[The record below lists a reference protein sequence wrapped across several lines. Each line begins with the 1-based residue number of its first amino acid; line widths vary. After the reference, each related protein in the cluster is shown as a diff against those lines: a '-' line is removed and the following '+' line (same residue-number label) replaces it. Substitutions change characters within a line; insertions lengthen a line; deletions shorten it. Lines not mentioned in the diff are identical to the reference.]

1 MDTGTVINIA
11 RQTVWIIVKTAVPV
25 LLVSMI
31 VGLVI
36 SLFQTLTSIQEQTL
50 TFVPK
55 LIAILL
61 TLMLLGAWML
71 NQITGF
77 MGNLWNFKVGFAI
90 ALSVIVY
97 AIHPDMSVEYDNMID
112 YCIIALQEVIVGV
125 ILGAASFFCVQIIQ
139 FSGKIIDMDIG
150 ISMAQ
155 LYDQVCTDFL

>member
-31 VGLVI
+31 VGLFI

-77 MGNLWNFKVGFAI
+77 MGNLWNFSQYI
-90 ALSVIVY
+90 
-97 AIHPDMSVEYDNMID
+97 
-112 YCIIALQEVIVGV
+112 
-125 ILGAASFFCVQIIQ
+125 
-139 FSGKIIDMDIG
+139 
-150 ISMAQ
+150 
-155 LYDQVCTDFL
+155 

>member
-71 NQITGF
+71 NQVTGF
-77 MGNLWNFKVGFAI
+77 MGNLWNFSQYI
-90 ALSVIVY
+90 
-97 AIHPDMSVEYDNMID
+97 
-112 YCIIALQEVIVGV
+112 
-125 ILGAASFFCVQIIQ
+125 
-139 FSGKIIDMDIG
+139 
-150 ISMAQ
+150 
-155 LYDQVCTDFL
+155 

>member
-55 LIAILL
+55 LLAIMIAI
-61 TLMLLGAWML
+61 M
-71 NQITGF
+71 I
-77 MGNLWNFKVGFAI
+77 MGNWLLNEIVSFMQMLWG
-90 ALSVIVY
+90 
-97 AIHPDMSVEYDNMID
+97 
-112 YCIIALQEVIVGV
+112 
-125 ILGAASFFCVQIIQ
+125 SFGQYI
-139 FSGKIIDMDIG
+139 
-150 ISMAQ
+150 
-155 LYDQVCTDFL
+155 

>member
-77 MGNLWNFKVGFAI
+77 MGNLWNF
-90 ALSVIVY
+90 S
-97 AIHPDMSVEYDNMID
+97 
-112 YCIIALQEVIVGV
+112 
-125 ILGAASFFCVQIIQ
+125 
-139 FSGKIIDMDIG
+139 
-150 ISMAQ
+150 
-155 LYDQVCTDFL
+155 

>member
-11 RQTVWIIVKTAVPV
+11 RQTVWIIVKTVVPV

-77 MGNLWNFKVGFAI
+77 MGNLWNFSQYI
-90 ALSVIVY
+90 
-97 AIHPDMSVEYDNMID
+97 
-112 YCIIALQEVIVGV
+112 
-125 ILGAASFFCVQIIQ
+125 
-139 FSGKIIDMDIG
+139 
-150 ISMAQ
+150 
-155 LYDQVCTDFL
+155 

>member
-50 TFVPK
+50 TFVLQ

-77 MGNLWNFKVGFAI
+77 MGNLWNFSQYI
-90 ALSVIVY
+90 
-97 AIHPDMSVEYDNMID
+97 
-112 YCIIALQEVIVGV
+112 
-125 ILGAASFFCVQIIQ
+125 
-139 FSGKIIDMDIG
+139 
-150 ISMAQ
+150 
-155 LYDQVCTDFL
+155 

>member
-25 LLVSMI
+25 LLISMI

-77 MGNLWNFKVGFAI
+77 MGNLWNFSQYI
-90 ALSVIVY
+90 
-97 AIHPDMSVEYDNMID
+97 
-112 YCIIALQEVIVGV
+112 
-125 ILGAASFFCVQIIQ
+125 
-139 FSGKIIDMDIG
+139 
-150 ISMAQ
+150 
-155 LYDQVCTDFL
+155 

>member
-36 SLFQTLTSIQEQTL
+36 SLFQTPTSIQEQTL

-77 MGNLWNFKVGFAI
+77 MGNLWNFSQYI
-90 ALSVIVY
+90 
-97 AIHPDMSVEYDNMID
+97 
-112 YCIIALQEVIVGV
+112 
-125 ILGAASFFCVQIIQ
+125 
-139 FSGKIIDMDIG
+139 
-150 ISMAQ
+150 
-155 LYDQVCTDFL
+155 